1 MATARGN
8 GEALGGTK
16 AVGDGVRAL
25 DRDTRDL
32 LAAFEQLS
40 ASAGEALREQME
52 HRPYAAIGAGFLAGY
67 VLGGGLSF
75 RLASFL
81 AAGAARATIA
91 QLVMRSVAGTTG
103 AHARGGRVP

>member
-1 MATARGN
+1 MAVGTGN
-8 GEALGGTK
+8 GETHGGGRPAGRAR
-16 AVGDGVRAL
+16 AV
-25 DRDTRDL
+25 DRDTSEL

-40 ASAGEALREQME
+40 ASAGDVLREQME
-52 HRPYAAIGAGFLAGY
+52 RRPYTTIGVGFLAGY

-91 QLVMRSVAGTTG
+91 QLVSRGMAGTAG
-103 AHARGGRVP
+103 QRAHGGGRAS